1 MSEDESS
8 YKTHR
13 PRIKYEMIVAVA
25 AIVIGVATLVVY
37 MYQARIMREQQQ
49 ASVWPYVEWTLS
61 LGSQTGF
68 DITVVNKGVGPA
80 IIKSTS
86 LELDGKPMP
95 DATALMNALL
105 DHPDTISY
113 NTSTIDG
120 TVMAP
125 GETIHFLQIAAN
137 SATRKLDPSVYN
149 RISFKITYSSI
160 YNQCWINSG
169 KKTVETNCN

>member
-1 MSEDESS
+1 MNPDHSS
-8 YKTHR
+8 R
-13 PRIKYEMIVAVA
+13 PRINYEMIVAVA
-25 AIVIGVATLVVY
+25 AVAIGVATLVVY

-49 ASVWPYVEWTLS
+49 ASVWPYVEWTLT
-61 LGSQTGF
+61 LGSQSGF

-86 LELDGKPMP
+86 LELDGKPMA
-95 DATALMNALL
+95 DATEFMYALL
-105 DHPDTISY
+105 DHPDSIAY
-113 NTSTIDG
+113 NTSSLDG

-125 GETIHFLQIAAN
+125 GEEIHFLRIAAN

-160 YNQCWINSG
+160 YNECWTNSG
-169 KKTVETNCN
+169 KKTVKTTCN